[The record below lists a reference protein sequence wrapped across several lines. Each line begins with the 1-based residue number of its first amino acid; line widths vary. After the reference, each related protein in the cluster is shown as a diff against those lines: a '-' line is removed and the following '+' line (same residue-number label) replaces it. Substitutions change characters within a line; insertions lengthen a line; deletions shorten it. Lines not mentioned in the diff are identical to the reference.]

1 MVYSLQKLMIFAIGG
16 YQMMDN
22 PFAAYSTKIFTVFLW
37 AYNDCMCE
45 RCDPSSFFCEVYDRM
60 ELAVQAG
67 KEELTRQI
75 ERLKEEFTADQN
87 KSFDV
92 FVKDKVNYLFMVKEQ
107 YPKRVLFSDPSNDIE
122 TQEWIKECQN
132 WSRQFICSS
141 TPFPIT
147 PETDLYQLC
156 SQQSEY
162 IEYRFDYTGALI
174 SRLESRGG
182 GGYYRMP
189 SDYEEDAG
197 VKFAVG
203 QVVRLKSEPKKL
215 YLVAANAGRLCD
227 AKNVFTWENEYL
239 LYPFEQIECDCIPDY
254 DHIHE
259 SELEA
264 HDGQEYSD
272 LQKMQLQFLQQY
284 L

>member
-1 MVYSLQKLMIFAIGG
+1 MN
-16 YQMMDN
+16 N
-22 PFAAYSTKIFTVFLW
+22 PFAVHSTKIYTVFLW
-37 AYNDCMCE
+37 AYNDCMWE
-45 RCDPSSFFCEVYDRM
+45 RCAPSSFFCEVYDRM

-67 KEELTRQI
+67 KEQLTRQI
-75 ERLKEEFTADQN
+75 KRLKEEFTADQD
-87 KSFDV
+87 KSYDV
-92 FVKDKVNYLFMVKEQ
+92 FVRDRVNYLFVVKEQ
-107 YPKRVLFSDPSNDIE
+107 YPQRVLFSNTGDDKE
-122 TQEWIKECQN
+122 AQDWIKECQN
-132 WSRQFICSS
+132 WARRLISS
-141 TPFPIT
+141 QSPAPIT

-182 GGYYRMP
+182 GGYYRLP

-197 VKFAVG
+197 VKFAAG
-203 QVVRLKSEPKKL
+203 QVVRLKSDPEKL
-215 YLVAANAGRLCD
+215 YLVAANAGRLRD

-264 HDGQEYSD
+264 HTISEYTE
-272 LQKMQLQFLQQY
+272 LQQMQLQFLQKY

>member
-1 MVYSLQKLMIFAIGG
+1 
-16 YQMMDN
+16 MMDN

-37 AYNDCMCE
+37 AYNDCMWE
-45 RCDPSSFFCEVYDRM
+45 RCDPTSFFCEVYDRM
-60 ELAVQAG
+60 EFAVQAG
-67 KEELTRQI
+67 QEELTRQI
-75 ERLKEEFTADQN
+75 QRLKEEFTADQN
-87 KSFDV
+87 KSFDI
-92 FVKDKVNYLFMVKEQ
+92 FVRDKVNYLFMVKEQ
-107 YPKRVLFSDPSNDIE
+107 YLKHVLFSNPSDEKE
-122 TQEWIKECQN
+122 TQNWIKKCQD
-132 WSRQFICSS
+132 WGRQLV
-141 TPFPIT
+141 FPQSHVSIP

-162 IEYRFDYTGALI
+162 IECRFDYTGVLI

-189 SDYEEDAG
+189 SDCEEDAG
-197 VKFAVG
+197 VKFSVG

-239 LYPFEQIECDCIPDY
+239 LYPFEQIECGCIPDY

-264 HDGQEYSD
+264 YAGQEYTE
-272 LQKMQLQFLQQY
+272 LQLMQLQFLQQY

>member
-1 MVYSLQKLMIFAIGG
+1 MIN
-16 YQMMDN
+16 N
-22 PFAAYSTKIFTVFLW
+22 PFASHSTKIYTVFLW
-37 AYNDCMCE
+37 AYNDCMWE
-45 RCDPSSFFCEVYDRM
+45 RCDPAAFFCEVYDRM

-75 ERLKEEFTADQN
+75 ERLKEEFTADQD
-87 KSFDV
+87 KSYDI
-92 FVKDKVNYLFMVKEQ
+92 FVRDRVNYLFMVKEQ
-107 YPKRVLFSDPSNDIE
+107 YSKHILWANSRDDKESQD
-122 TQEWIKECQN
+122 WIKEYQN
-132 WSRQFICSS
+132 WAMQLICSKS
-141 TPFPIT
+141 PVPIT
-147 PETDLYQLC
+147 PGTDLYQLC

-162 IEYRFDYTGALI
+162 IEYRFDYTGVLI

-203 QVVRLKSEPKKL
+203 QVVHLKSEPEKL
-215 YLVAANAGRLCD
+215 YLVAANAGRLHD
-227 AKNVFTWENEYL
+227 AKNIFTWENEYL

-259 SELEA
+259 SELQA

>member
-1 MVYSLQKLMIFAIGG
+1 MK
-16 YQMMDN
+16 N
-22 PFAAYSTKIFTVFLW
+22 PFAAHNTKIYTVLLY
-37 AYNDCMCE
+37 AYNACMWE
-45 RCDPSSFFCEVYDRM
+45 RCNPSSFFCEVYDRM

-92 FVKDKVNYLFMVKEQ
+92 FVRDKVNYLFMVKEQ
-107 YPKRVLFSDPSNDIE
+107 YPKHVLFSNPSDDKE
-122 TQEWIKECQN
+122 SRDRIKECVD
-132 WSRQFICSS
+132 WARQLNFPQS
-141 TPFPIT
+141 PVPIT

-182 GGYYRMP
+182 GGYYRLP

-197 VKFAVG
+197 VKFAAG
-203 QVVRLKSEPKKL
+203 QVVRLKSDPEKL
-215 YLVAANAGRLCD
+215 YLVAANAGRLRD

-254 DHIHE
+254 DHFHE
-259 SELEA
+259 SEIEA
-264 HDGQEYSD
+264 HTISEYTE
-272 LQKMQLQFLQQY
+272 LQQMQLQFLQKY

>member
-1 MVYSLQKLMIFAIGG
+1 
-16 YQMMDN
+16 MMDN

-87 KSFDV
+87 KAFDV
-92 FVKDKVNYLFMVKEQ
+92 FVRDKVNYLFTVKEQ
-107 YPKRVLFSDPSNDIE
+107 YPQHVLWANSRDDKE
-122 TQEWIKECQN
+122 AQDWIKECQN
-132 WSRQFICSS
+132 WATQLICSNNHVQ
-141 TPFPIT
+141 IT
-147 PETDLYQLC
+147 PETNLYQLC

-189 SDYEEDAG
+189 SDYEEGAG
-197 VKFAVG
+197 VKFAAG
-203 QVVRLKSEPKKL
+203 QVVHLKSEPKKL
-215 YLVAANAGRLCD
+215 YLVAANAGSLRD

-239 LYPFEQIECDCIPDY
+239 LYPFEQIGCYCIPDY
-254 DHIHE
+254 DHFHE

-264 HDGQEYSD
+264 HDGREYSD
-272 LQKMQLQFLQQY
+272 LQKIQLQFLQQY

>member
-1 MVYSLQKLMIFAIGG
+1 MN
-16 YQMMDN
+16 N
-22 PFAAYSTKIFTVFLW
+22 PFAAHNTKIYTVFLW
-37 AYNDCMCE
+37 AYNDCMWE
-45 RCDPSSFFCEVYDRM
+45 RCDPSSFFCEVYDRL

-87 KSFDV
+87 KSYDI
-92 FVKDKVNYLFMVKEQ
+92 FVRDRVNYLFIVKEQ
-107 YPKRVLFSDPSNDIE
+107 YLQHILWQNCRDDKESQN
-122 TQEWIKECQN
+122 WIKACQN
-132 WSRQFICSS
+132 WARQLICSKS
-141 TPFPIT
+141 PIPIT

-162 IEYRFDYTGALI
+162 IEYRFDYTGVLI

-203 QVVRLKSEPKKL
+203 QVVHVKNEPEKL
-215 YLVAANAGRLCD
+215 YLVAANAGRLRD
-227 AKNVFTWENEYL
+227 AKNVFTWENDYV
-239 LYPFEQIECDCIPDY
+239 LYPLDQSSQFPVPNTEDVFE
-254 DHIHE
+254 
-259 SELEA
+259 SALEA
-264 HDGQEYSD
+264 DTGLEYSD

>member
-1 MVYSLQKLMIFAIGG
+1 
-16 YQMMDN
+16 MMDN
-22 PFAAYSTKIFTVFLW
+22 PFAAYSTKIYTVFLW
-37 AYNDCMCE
+37 AYNDCMWE

-107 YPKRVLFSDPSNDIE
+107 YPKHILWANSRDDKESQD
-122 TQEWIKECQN
+122 WIKECQN
-132 WSRQFICSS
+132 WARQLICSNN
-141 TPFPIT
+141 PVPIT
-147 PETDLYQLC
+147 PETNLYQLC

-162 IEYRFDYTGALI
+162 IEYRLDYTGALI
-174 SRLESRGG
+174 SRLELRGG

-197 VKFAVG
+197 VKFAAG
-203 QVVRLKSEPKKL
+203 QVVCLRSEPKKL
-215 YLVAANAGRLCD
+215 YLVGANAGRLRD
-227 AKNVFTWENEYL
+227 ARNVFTWENEYL

-264 HDGQEYSD
+264 YDGQEYNY